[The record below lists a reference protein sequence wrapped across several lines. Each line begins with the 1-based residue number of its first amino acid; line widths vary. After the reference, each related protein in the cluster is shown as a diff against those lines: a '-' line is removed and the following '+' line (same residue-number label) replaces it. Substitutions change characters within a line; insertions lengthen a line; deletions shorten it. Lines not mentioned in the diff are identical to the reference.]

1 MNNKIKLGFEQFQ
14 QFITDEFNALEAQ
27 NESSKLKTIELLHK
41 ELQELTSKY
50 NNLSMKYNTISDG
63 YAFLQTNHQYLEDK
77 FQSALVKL
85 ESHSKT
91 EKELSIVR
99 ENYSSLLN
107 KYNNLNTLRKT
118 QNSGDF
124 ETIKKLNY
132 NINSISEE
140 LTIQMNINEQLIDV
154 LDKLGYK
161 VSITLPVEKKS
172 AMVVNKENA
181 DKIVNLLK
189 KGFYTKY
196 HVEEVVNA
204 NTPIPSFDDIWN
216 QIMKSKSTSNKRDSK
231 GRYTKK

>member
-14 QFITDEFNALEAQ
+14 QFITDEFNALDAQ
-27 NESSKLKTIELLHK
+27 NESFKLKTIELLHK
-41 ELQELTSKY
+41 ELQEVTSKY
-50 NNLSMKYNTISDG
+50 DNLSKKYNTISDG

-99 ENYSSLLN
+99 ENYRSLLN
-107 KYNNLNTLRKT
+107 KYNNLNNLRKT
-118 QNSGDF
+118 QNPGDF

-161 VSITLPVEKKS
+161 VTIKIPDS

-181 DKIVNLLK
+181 DTLINILK
-189 KGFYTKY
+189 KVLSTKY
-196 HVEEVVNA
+196 HVEEVVNV